1 MFANRVLWVNNLSFA
16 GISVG
21 RSNFL
26 PNYHRDTEYRK
37 TFNYIFRMPKYHKK
51 ELPDYLLDGYLEG
64 TSFKHKF
71 ILNVTSKR
79 ESISFFK
86 KTKKSPQ
93 LLSPTDCVK
102 NL

>member
-1 MFANRVLWVNNLSFA
+1 
-16 GISVG
+16 
-21 RSNFL
+21 
-26 PNYHRDTEYRK
+26 
-37 TFNYIFRMPKYHKK
+37 MPKYHKK